1 MRPLSL
7 AIGIAATIS
16 LTNVCH
22 AQIFDNPFSQY
33 VEREITITPGAGNA
47 KKTNEA
53 IHTIDPWPLHSGN
66 TRIPSTGEGAVNSIE
81 RMNRFPNP
89 FLAQQPG
96 FGAGQGGASISGS
109 STGIGAVTGG
119 AATTVQPVTGY

>member
-1 MRPLSL
+1 MRAVSL
-7 AIGIAATIS
+7 AIGIIGAIILS
-16 LTNVCH
+16 NVAK

-33 VEREITITPGAGNA
+33 GERGITITPGAGNA
-47 KKTNEA
+47 KSANEA

-66 TRIPSTGEGAVNSIE
+66 TRIPREGEGAVGTIE

-96 FGAGQGGASISGS
+96 FGGGPGGGSISGS

-119 AATTVQPVTGY
+119 TSTPVQPVTGY